1 MAHTFFG
8 PTKLIFSDDAATDL
22 ARELAAMP
30 GTTGHAVGAG
40 PALVITDAGIV
51 ATGILARLM
60 PALATGDR
68 AVKVFSDVPGN
79 PGVATVA
86 AALEA
91 AQAAQPTAL
100 VALGGGSAIDVGKAV
115 SVLLA
120 HPGVTWSDLQAGRA
134 ALTGARVPLIALP
147 TTAGTGS
154 EVSHVAVIG
163 AADGFKKG
171 IVHASLFP
179 AAAIVDAN
187 LAATLPPRLT
197 AATGMDALVHA
208 IEAYLGRRANP
219 TLDLLALG
227 AIRAIVRALPVAV
240 AAPAPGVDWP
250 NGCPSAGSGRVL
262 AARRELAQAA
272 AWAGMAMDQAGLG
285 LCHALCGPLSAHHE
299 VHHGLGNAVLL
310 PAVLT
315 FNAPAIS
322 EERWPA
328 LRHALGL
335 PGETDAGALSGWA
348 TSFLTHIGLPTTL
361 RELGLDGASFPVIAA
376 EATRMAMIGNNV
388 RLAGE
393 AECLA
398 VLRAAL

>member
-1 MAHTFFG
+1 MAHTFFC
-8 PTKLIFSDDAATDL
+8 PTKLIFSDDAAADL

-30 GTTGHAVGAG
+30 GTAGHAVGAG
-40 PALVITDAGIV
+40 PVFVVTDAGIV
-51 ATGILARLM
+51 AAGILARLM
-60 PALATGDR
+60 PALAAGGR
-68 AVKVFSDVPGN
+68 PVEVFSDTPGN
-79 PGVATVA
+79 PGIETVA
-86 AALEA
+86 AATAVARRLGPA
-91 AQAAQPTAL
+91 AL
-100 VALGGGSAIDVGKAV
+100 VAVGGGSAIDVAKAV

-120 HPGVTWSDLQAGRA
+120 HAGVTWTDLQTGRA
-134 ALTGARVPLIALP
+134 ALTGGHVPLIVLP

-179 AAAIVDAN
+179 AAAIVDAS
-187 LAATLPPRLT
+187 LALSLPPRLT

-208 IEAYLGRRANP
+208 IEAYLGRRASP

-227 AIRAIVRALPVAV
+227 AIRAIVRALPAAV
-240 AAPAPGVDWP
+240 A
-250 NGCPSAGSGRVL
+250 GSSTGL
-262 AARRELAQAA
+262 AARRALAQAA

-299 VHHGLGNAVLL
+299 IHHGLGNAVLL
-310 PAVLT
+310 PAVLG
-315 FNAPAIS
+315 FDAAAIS

-335 PGETDAGALSGWA
+335 PGEAGVDALSGWA
-348 TSFLTHIGLPTTL
+348 TAFLARIGLPATL
-361 RELGLDGASFPVIAA
+361 RELGLDGSTFPSIAA

-388 RLAGE
+388 RPAGE
-393 AECLA
+393 AECRA
-398 VLRAAL
+398 VLAAAL

>member
-1 MAHTFFG
+1 MAHTFFC
-8 PTKLIFSDDAATDL
+8 PTKLIFSDDATIDL
-22 ARELAAMP
+22 PRELAAMP

-40 PALVITDAGIV
+40 PALVLTDAGIV
-51 ATGILARLM
+51 MTGILARLM
-60 PALATGDR
+60 PALAAGGR
-68 AVKVFSDVPGN
+68 RVEVFSDVPGN
-79 PGVATVA
+79 PGVVTVA

-91 AQAAQPTAL
+91 AQAVGPAAL
-100 VALGGGSAIDVGKAV
+100 VALGGGSAIDVAKAV

-120 HPGVTWSDLQAGRA
+120 HPGVSWSDLQAGRA
-134 ALTGARVPLIALP
+134 ALTGVRVPLIALP

-179 AAAIVDAN
+179 AAAIVDAG
-187 LAATLPPRLT
+187 LARSLPPRLT

-208 IEAYLGRRANP
+208 IEAYLGRRASP

-227 AIRAIVRALPVAV
+227 AIRAIVRALPLAV
-240 AAPAPGVDWP
+240 ADGA
-250 NGCPSAGSGRVL
+250 NL
-262 AARRELAQAA
+262 HARRALAQAA

-310 PAVLT
+310 PAVLG
-315 FNAPAIS
+315 FDAPAIP

-335 PGETDAGALSGWA
+335 DGSEQPQQGLFFWA
-348 TSFLTHIGLPTTL
+348 TRFLTSIGLPMTL
-361 RELGLDGASFPVIAA
+361 RELGLDGATFPAIAA

-388 RLAGE
+388 RPAGE

-398 VLRAAL
+398 VLAAAL

>member
-1 MAHTFFG
+1 MAHTFFC
-8 PTKLIFSDDAATDL
+8 PTKLIFSDDAAADL

-30 GTTGHAVGAG
+30 GTAGHAVGAG
-40 PALVITDAGIV
+40 PVFVVTDAGIV
-51 ATGILARLM
+51 AAGILARLM
-60 PALATGDR
+60 PALAAGGR
-68 AVKVFSDVPGN
+68 PVEVFSDTPGN
-79 PGVATVA
+79 PGIETVA
-86 AALEA
+86 AAA
-91 AQAAQPTAL
+91 AVARPLGPAAL
-100 VALGGGSAIDVGKAV
+100 VAVGGGSAIDVAKAV

-120 HPGVTWSDLQAGRA
+120 HAGVSWPDLQGGRA
-134 ALTGARVPLIALP
+134 ALTGGRVPLIVLP

-179 AAAIVDAN
+179 AAAIVDAS
-187 LAATLPPRLT
+187 LALSLPPRLT

-208 IEAYLGRRANP
+208 IEAYLGRRASP

-227 AIRAIVRALPVAV
+227 AIRAIVRALPAAV
-240 AAPAPGVDWP
+240 ADGA
-250 NGCPSAGSGRVL
+250 NL
-262 AARRELAQAA
+262 AARRALAQAA

-299 VHHGLGNAVLL
+299 IHHGLGNAVLL
-310 PAVLT
+310 PAVLG
-315 FNAPAIS
+315 FDAAAIS

-335 PGETDAGALSGWA
+335 PGEARVDALSGWA
-348 TSFLTHIGLPTTL
+348 TAFLARIGLPATL
-361 RELGLDGASFPVIAA
+361 CDLGLDGSTFPSIAA

-388 RLAGE
+388 RPAGE
-393 AECLA
+393 AECRA
-398 VLRAAL
+398 VLAAAL